1 MEKKTRKKKDLNVN
15 VDLGNTE
22 ISLKRDVNGTKIDV
36 DSRIVDVHL
45 ESDADGI
52 DLTIEIDDTK
62 VYEFEANGNSKH
74 LPKGTLWKI
83 TGAMARHFL
92 KKGFGKLK

>member
-22 ISLKRDVNGTKIDV
+22 ISLKRDVSGTKIDV

-45 ESDADGI
+45 ESDSDGI
-52 DLTIEIDDTK
+52 DLSIEIDDTK
-62 VYEFEANGNSKH
+62 VYEFEANGISKH